1 MQRSFE
7 RIFACIEQEKQEAE
21 QNGTEIKYLIKTSYL
36 EIYNEQV
43 MDLLE
48 PSATNLHVRED
59 IKTGVYVE
67 GLLEEPVSSVKEL
80 I

>member
-1 MQRSFE
+1 
-7 RIFACIEQEKQEAE
+7 
-21 QNGTEIKYLIKTSYL
+21 
-36 EIYNEQV
+36 
-43 MDLLE
+43 MDLLD

-67 GLLEEPVSSVKEL
+67 GLQEETISSVKDMIAL